1 MTADPH
7 QADDPVDSGRPD
19 LASLTGLR
27 SGKRSYYREYRESDE
42 RLARAVRAMDSISR
56 ALVRTV
62 EGPRGLLEEVA
73 RTASAHL
80 SAHWTLLSLADGQLP
95 GARPRFVVVDSERQ
109 VVADDD
115 LPSVVRREL
124 GSLRAGHQAP
134 VVDTR
139 GWVRVPMNLEGAG
152 VGGIALLHGLPSD
165 PEPGDLSVL
174 RILANQAAVSLHT
187 SEQFQAGT
195 ALHRRAQRLHDET
208 AAQARDLAE
217 RTAALRRAR
226 DRLVVA
232 DQWLIVDEERHRI
245 ARELHDTVAQQV
257 LTVGMTVDLAER
269 DAAQWQEQHGASTA
283 PIRQQLRVA
292 RDLSRDVVDQLRQ
305 AIYALNQRRD
315 DTVRS
320 LPELLSEL
328 VRQHDGKVSV
338 RLRVRGTE
346 IALPES
352 VRHELTRAVGEA
364 LFNVKVHSGATRA
377 LVRVTYRPDLMI
389 VSVADDGLGDPAQLR
404 RVLRVTSAATGDGRH
419 RGLANLQA
427 RITSTGG
434 DLRFRRSR
442 MGGVEV
448 QMRLPLPLP
457 DALQPGLIE
466 HLLEPQPVTGETTS
480 TMLVTGTLRARPHHV
495 RSRS

>member
-7 QADDPVDSGRPD
+7 RAEDVDTRRPD

-80 SAHWTLLSLADGQLP
+80 SAQWTLLSLADGQLP
-95 GARPRFVVVDSERQ
+95 GARPRFVVVDSERR
-109 VVADDD
+109 VVEDEE
-115 LPSVVRREL
+115 LPAGVRREL

-134 VVDTR
+134 VIDTR
-139 GWVRVPMNLEGAG
+139 GWVRVPMNLEGAT

-217 RTAALRRAR
+217 RTAALRRAQ

-305 AIYALNQRRD
+305 AIYALSQHRD

-338 RLRVRGTE
+338 RLRVHGTE

-377 LVRVTYRPDLMI
+377 VVRVNYRPDLVI
-389 VSVADDGLGDPAQLR
+389 VSVADDGHGDPAQLR
-404 RVLRVTSAATGDGRH
+404 RVLRVTMAATGDGRH
-419 RGLANLQA
+419 RGLANLHA

-457 DALQPGLIE
+457 DALDPGLIG
-466 HLLEPQPVTGETTS
+466 HLLDPPPVTDQATP
-480 TMLVTGTLRARPHHV
+480 TMLVTGTVRALSHRV